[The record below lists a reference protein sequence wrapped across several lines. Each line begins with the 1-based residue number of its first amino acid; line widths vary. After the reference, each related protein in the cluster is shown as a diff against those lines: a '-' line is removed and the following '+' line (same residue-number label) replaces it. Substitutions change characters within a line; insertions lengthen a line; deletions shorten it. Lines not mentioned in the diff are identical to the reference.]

1 MGTFEKHLAVVKSGN
16 VTKSNVIG
24 IRKAF
29 NEFSMRSYSRST
41 TAPQWTLEQVNAME
55 HALERYKPRVTGE
68 LHETGLTLLRS
79 KRYAKRLAP
88 VANIIA
94 EICYF
99 ELIRFDPINPDARTC
114 KWVPVYG
121 AVSRGGRSFA
131 FRNIPWQSAFY
142 YGLES
147 GPTIEPEQS

>member
-1 MGTFEKHLAVVKSGN
+1 MGTFEKHLAAVKSGA

-29 NEFSMRSYSRST
+29 NEFGRDNYSRSS

-55 HALERYKPRVTGE
+55 HALERYKPRVTGK

-79 KRYAKRLAP
+79 KRYTKRLAL

-99 ELIRFDPINPDARTC
+99 ELIRFDPINPDARVC
-114 KWVPVYG
+114 NWVPVYA
-121 AVSRGGRSFA
+121 AVGKSGRRFA

-142 YGLES
+142 CGLES
-147 GPTIEPEQS
+147 GPTIEPEQI